1 MVKTICILAG
11 QSECSR
17 AVADPDRHISAGRG
31 GRGGR
36 GGGRSG
42 HPDPG
47 IKGGSGLKIF
57 LLFIFD

>member
-17 AVADPDRHISAGRG
+17 AVADPDRHIRAGRG
-31 GRGGR
+31 RG
-36 GGGRSG
+36 G